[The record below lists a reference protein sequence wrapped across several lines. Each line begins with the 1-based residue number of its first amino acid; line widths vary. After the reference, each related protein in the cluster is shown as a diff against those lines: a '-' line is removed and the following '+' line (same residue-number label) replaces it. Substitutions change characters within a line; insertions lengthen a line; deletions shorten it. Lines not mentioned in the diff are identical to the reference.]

1 MEIQIIPVAF
11 EDKTELL
18 DLMMRV
24 ICTSVTQEVDLQN
37 SYIENVT
44 KNLEWWAANP
54 ELSCHLKAVNGET
67 IIGVIL
73 IKKFWNLCSLFV
85 APECHR
91 QGIGRALVMAAIEGC
106 RAKSDKRAIHLNA
119 APDALAK
126 PLLGRIAFYRAMGFI
141 PSESQQSLPAGV
153 EPMKFM
159 LHQ

>member
-1 MEIQIIPVAF
+1 
-11 EDKTELL
+11 
-18 DLMMRV
+18 MMRV

-54 ELSCHLKAVNGET
+54 ELSCHLKAVYGET

-119 APDALAK
+119 APDA
-126 PLLGRIAFYRAMGFI
+126 ISFYRAMGFI
-141 PSESQQSLPAGV
+141 TCESQQSLPAGV